1 MRSMEATAITPE
13 EKRQALDGVLNSRT
27 LARSGRLKDL
37 LRFVAEA
44 EIEGRSAQLNEY
56 AIGVEALGRPEG
68 YSNA

>member
-1 MRSMEATAITPE
+1 MRSQDQAAITAE

-27 LARSGRLKDL
+27 LARSGRFKNL
-37 LRFVAEA
+37 LRFLTEA
-44 EIEGRSAQLNEY
+44 EIEGRSTQLNEY